1 VPRAL
6 TLDDPDVDEAEA
18 SVLVEQGF
26 GSLVMAPLVVNGV
39 IWGLVEVY
47 RFERIAFT
55 LEQVE
60 EATRL
65 SRLS

>member
-1 VPRAL
+1 
-6 TLDDPDVDEAEA
+6 
-18 SVLVEQGF
+18 
-26 GSLVMAPLVVNGV
+26 MAPLVVNGV